1 MVLHHS
7 QDVFQ
12 IAERIQVIRFR
23 CFCDAVDDRTGFRAV
38 DTVDQLP
45 CMFVQAEAAQRA
57 FRCVIIKRD
66 FTVTKEYFSCL
77 FLVDAVV
84 DPFQGF
90 TFDQTAGFLDLFCP
104 RKESLCQRF
113 EVDLPL
119 FPAVVR
125 FQICKLV
132 VQMIDRF
139 IGDRFFG
146 CLMLLFRQCFQ
157 GICEIPSRT
166 GPAPCKDDG
175 FGFPVQ
181 LPVGGVS
188 VADNDTGKSFQEFPG
203 IVYFPGLLVFI
214 QDDWGIPISLSCPVD
229 PHVTLTV
236 RRPPIL

>member
-1 MVLHHS
+1 M
-7 QDVFQ
+7 
-12 IAERIQVIRFR
+12 IRLCCFR
-23 CFCDAVDDRTGFRAV
+23 DTVDDRTGLCTV
-38 DTVDQLP
+38 NTVDQLP

-104 RKESLCQRF
+104 RKESLYQRF

-175 FGFPVQ
+175 SGFPVQ